1 MRNSWYISCTYTR
14 AANLYFVPYIRLHF
28 VTKQQVSS
36 IGGRGGNTSAPS
48 IMTWTSHRQ
57 YHALSLDK
65 TNKKI
70 KRKKNMHNC
79 MTNSPS
85 YGHTDMRYMKYA
97 HTFLP
102 SRTTFIS
109 CRDEDYCRQKMKAI
123 PVLIRH
129 SCLTSGQSP
138 AATRTRARR
147 VFTHYG
153 QRRPSNPMP
162 RVAK

>member
-1 MRNSWYISCTYTR
+1 
-14 AANLYFVPYIRLHF
+14 
-28 VTKQQVSS
+28 
-36 IGGRGGNTSAPS
+36 
-48 IMTWTSHRQ
+48 
-57 YHALSLDK
+57 
-65 TNKKI
+65 
-70 KRKKNMHNC
+70 MHNC

-162 RVAK
+162 RVAKWHKPRPSLNHHILKAWDFLVIIFISSFCNQIYKQPSDFSAQMLHSVKMDRSLL